1 MNNPMPQKAAVQ
13 HRQSIDL
20 ARFVAAF
27 GVVAAHALASPRD
40 WVGHLSL
47 GLFLIL
53 TAFLAIQSAERA
65 GGNYPWLARARRLVL
80 PWLFWSAV
88 FRLLD
93 ILLSHDPA
101 RLVPLTDPW
110 SLLIGSTIHLW
121 FLPFVML
128 VMVLVQPAAR
138 LIRTR
143 RDLVAGAG
151 LMLGVG
157 LPLFWL
163 HEFVPMPDP
172 LPQWAFGL
180 PLYIY
185 GLLLAPAHRLNRPL
199 VPLVAMALL
208 AGAGWAMAGKPWAL
222 TPLIA
227 ALGFELFWR
236 LPLRHRLLP
245 ALGRVAFG
253 IYLMHPFFMLVAYK
267 IFGAGVGFWTRT
279 LTAFLLS
286 WAATAVALRLP
297 VIRRLV

>member
-1 MNNPMPQKAAVQ
+1 MSIAAPSKPAVQ
-13 HRQSIDL
+13 HRQSMDL

-65 GGNYPWLARARRLVL
+65 GGRYPWIARARRLVL

-101 RLVPLTDPW
+101 RFIPLTNPW

-128 VMVLVQPAAR
+128 AMALVQPVAR
-138 LIRTR
+138 LVRSPAS
-143 RDLVAGAG
+143 LMAGSG
-151 LMLGVG
+151 LILAVG

-163 HEFVPMPDP
+163 HEYLPMPDP

-180 PLYIY
+180 PLYVY

-199 VPLVAMALL
+199 LPLAAMALL
-208 AGAGWAMAGKPWAL
+208 TAAGWAMAGKPWAL
-222 TPLIA
+222 TALIA
-227 ALGFELFWR
+227 ALAFELFWR
-236 LPLRHRLLP
+236 LPLRHPLLP

-267 IFGAGVGFWTRT
+267 IFGPDAGFWTKT
-279 LTAFLLS
+279 FTAFLLS
-286 WAATAVALRLP
+286 WAATVIALRLP